1 MVLALNDRAVSTLCS
16 VDSYLDRVLP
26 AAVNQMNGRAG
37 RFSTGAKLLDSGDDV
52 LLDVGAQ
59 VLFQQTKNGAPQ

>member
-16 VDSYLDRVLP
+16 VDSHLDRVLP